1 MLLFKLI
8 IVILLIFVVIS
19 LFTALYRLNKDEA
32 DSTRVVK
39 ALAVRVGLSI
49 IIFLLL
55 MLGAKIGLI
64 EPNKNLPYGS
74 GQTNQLEKKS

>member
-8 IVILLIFVVIS
+8 IVLLLIFVIIS
-19 LFTALYRLNKDEA
+19 LFTALYRLNKDET

-49 IIFLLL
+49 FIFILI
-55 MLGAKIGLI
+55 MIGAKFGLI
-64 EPNKNLPYGS
+64 EPNTKLPY
-74 GQTNQLEKKS
+74 

>member
-8 IVILLIFVVIS
+8 VVLLLIFVIVS
-19 LFTALYRLNKDEA
+19 LFTALYRLNKDDG

-49 IIFLLL
+49 LIFVLI
-55 MLGAKIGLI
+55 MIGAKLGII
-64 EPNKNLPYGS
+64 EPNANLPY
-74 GQTNQLEKKS
+74 

>member
-8 IVILLIFVVIS
+8 IVLLLIFVVIS
-19 LFTALYRLNKDEA
+19 LFTALYRLNKDDA

-49 IIFLLL
+49 LIFILI
-55 MLGAKIGLI
+55 MIGAKLGVI
-64 EPNKNLPYGS
+64 EPNANLPY
-74 GQTNQLEKKS
+74 

>member
-8 IVILLIFVVIS
+8 IVLLLIFVVIS
-19 LFTALYRLNKDEA
+19 LFTALYRLNKDDA

-49 IIFLLL
+49 LIFILI
-55 MLGAKIGLI
+55 MIGAKLGLI
-64 EPNKNLPYGS
+64 EPNASLPY
-74 GQTNQLEKKS
+74 

>member
-8 IVILLIFVVIS
+8 IVLLLIFVVIS
-19 LFTALYRLNKDEA
+19 LFTALYRLNKDDA

-49 IIFLLL
+49 LIFILI
-55 MLGAKIGLI
+55 MIGAKLGLI
-64 EPNKNLPYGS
+64 EPNSQLPY
-74 GQTNQLEKKS
+74 

>member
-8 IVILLIFVVIS
+8 IVSLLVFVVVS
-19 LFTALYRLNKDEA
+19 LFTALYRLNKDDG

-49 IIFLLL
+49 LIFLLI
-55 MLGAKIGLI
+55 MLGAKLGLI
-64 EPNKNLPYGS
+64 EPNTTLPY
-74 GQTNQLEKKS
+74 

>member
-8 IVILLIFVVIS
+8 IVLLLIFVVVS
-19 LFTALYRLNKDEA
+19 LFTALYRLNKDDA

-49 IIFLLL
+49 LIFVLI
-55 MLGAKIGLI
+55 MISAKLGII
-64 EPNKNLPYGS
+64 EPNANLPY
-74 GQTNQLEKKS
+74 

>member
-8 IVILLIFVVIS
+8 IVILLVFVIVS
-19 LFTALYRLNKDEA
+19 LFTALYRLNKDDA

-49 IIFLLL
+49 FIFILLI
-55 MLGAKIGLI
+55 LGAKIGLI
-64 EPNKNLPYGS
+64 EPNSNLPY
-74 GQTNQLEKKS
+74 

>member
-8 IVILLIFVVIS
+8 IVLLLFFVVIS
-19 LFTALYRLNKDEA
+19 LFTALYRLNKDDA

-49 IIFLLL
+49 LIFILI
-55 MLGAKIGLI
+55 MIGAKLGMI
-64 EPNKNLPYGS
+64 EPNSNLPF
-74 GQTNQLEKKS
+74 

>member
-8 IVILLIFVVIS
+8 IVLLLIFVIIS

-49 IIFLLL
+49 LIFILI
-55 MLGAKIGLI
+55 MIGAKLGII
-64 EPNKNLPYGS
+64 EPNASLPY
-74 GQTNQLEKKS
+74 

>member
-8 IVILLIFVVIS
+8 IVILLMFVIVS
-19 LFTALYRLNKDEA
+19 LFTALYRLNKDET

-55 MLGAKIGLI
+55 MLGSKIGLI
-64 EPNKNLPYGS
+64 EPNTNLPYGS
-74 GQTNQLEKKS
+74 SQTD

>member
-8 IVILLIFVVIS
+8 IVILLIFVIVS
-19 LFTALYRLNKDEA
+19 LFTALYRLNKDDA

-49 IIFLLL
+49 IIFVLI
-55 MLGAKIGLI
+55 MISAKLGFI
-64 EPNKNLPYGS
+64 EPNTNLPY
-74 GQTNQLEKKS
+74 